1 MGEGKEKKK
10 QRRFL
15 EDRKSKKEK
24 KREKK
29 MSKMVMSHMER
40 SLGEDLREVSINFA
54 EDLIDALEGAG
65 MLSCSASAAKCEL
78 GISVEE
84 ARVAKPSMLIPFC
97 GEIVEGW
104 CKAVRLNHGLH
115 TQCTN
120 GVDDEEYCSTCSKHA
135 EHSATS
141 KPPYGDIRDRAKF
154 GVDYRDPSGRQ
165 TTPYANV
172 AAKMKLDVAKAK
184 VEAAKFGWSIPEE
197 QLVLKERKRG
207 RPKSTK
213 SAAVSDTSSE
223 GSKKKEVPSLQDDL
237 IAKLVMEAADDA
249 ASTVSSGSSLS
260 SSQILLKKIR
270 AKTVVVASQKSWT
283 LSDVAVEAKA
293 AKEAAKAA
301 KEAAKAERARV
312 AAEAKAAR
320 DAAKAVRDA
329 AKAAKDAERAE
340 KARVAAEAK
349 AVREAAKAAKIAEQE
364 AAKAAKEAAKAEK
377 VRLLEEAKAEKVRLL
392 EAAKAAKL
400 AEKEAAK
407 AEKVRLLEEA
417 KAAKLA
423 EKEAAKAAKV
433 AEREAE
439 KEAKKVAVLVE
450 KIKGVRATREA
461 LSELP
466 QSQDFPEGSEALKEV
481 LANERKE
488 LKKLER
494 AEKPVS
500 GEELQEEASAA
511 DAGSDGVAVES
522 EEEDEEEEDEIT
534 LTSDMKYEHN
544 GVTYFKTTAYGFENM
559 LFSLG
564 GEAVGIL
571 DVESGTLQEV
581 SFAEEE
587 DDDLDMD

>member
-1 MGEGKEKKK
+1 
-10 QRRFL
+10 
-15 EDRKSKKEK
+15 
-24 KREKK
+24 

-65 MLSCSASAAKCEL
+65 MLSCSASAAKQEL

-213 SAAVSDTSSE
+213 CAAVSDTSSE
-223 GSKKKEVPSLQDDL
+223 GNKVSSPQDDL

-260 SSQILLKKIR
+260 SSQILLKKVR
-270 AKTVVVASQKSWT
+270 AKTVVVSQKKWT
-283 LSDVAVEAKA
+283 LSDIAVEAKA

-349 AVREAAKAAKIAEQE
+349 AARDAERAEKARVAAEAKAERDAAKAAKVAEQE
-364 AAKAAKEAAKAEK
+364 AAKAAKEAAKAAKEAAKVEK
-377 VRLLEEAKAEKVRLL
+377 VRLLEEAKAAKIAEQ
-392 EAAKAAKL
+392 EEAKAAKL

-423 EKEAAKAAKV
+423 EKEAAKAAKL

-511 DAGSDGVAVES
+511 DAGSDGVTVES

-587 DDDLDMD
+587 EDDLDMD

>member
-1 MGEGKEKKK
+1 M
-10 QRRFL
+10 
-15 EDRKSKKEK
+15 SKMV
-24 KREKK
+24 

-65 MLSCSASAAKCEL
+65 MLSCSASAAKQEL

-213 SAAVSDTSSE
+213 CAAVSDTSSE
-223 GSKKKEVPSLQDDL
+223 GNKVSSPQDDL

-260 SSQILLKKIR
+260 SSQILLKKVR
-270 AKTVVVASQKSWT
+270 AKTVVVSQKT

-349 AVREAAKAAKIAEQE
+349 AAKDAERAEKARVAAEAKAERDAAKAAKVAEQE
-364 AAKAAKEAAKAEK
+364 AAKAAKEAAKAAKEAAKVEK
-377 VRLLEEAKAEKVRLL
+377 VRLLEEAKAAKIAEQ
-392 EAAKAAKL
+392 EEAKAAKL

-423 EKEAAKAAKV
+423 EKEAAKAARL

-511 DAGSDGVAVES
+511 DAGSDGVTVES

-581 SFAEEE
+581 SFAEE

>member
-1 MGEGKEKKK
+1 MM
-10 QRRFL
+10 
-15 EDRKSKKEK
+15 SKMV
-24 KREKK
+24 

-65 MLSCSASAAKCEL
+65 MLSCSASAAKQEL

-213 SAAVSDTSSE
+213 CAAVSDTSSE
-223 GSKKKEVPSLQDDL
+223 GNKVSSPQDDL

-260 SSQILLKKIR
+260 SSQILLKKVR
-270 AKTVVVASQKSWT
+270 AKTVVVSQKT

-349 AVREAAKAAKIAEQE
+349 AAKDAERAEKARVAAEAKAERDAAKAAKVAEQE
-364 AAKAAKEAAKAEK
+364 AAKAAKEAAKAAKEAAKVEK
-377 VRLLEEAKAEKVRLL
+377 VRLLEEAKAAKIAEQ
-392 EAAKAAKL
+392 EEAKAAKL

-423 EKEAAKAAKV
+423 EKEAAKAAKL

-511 DAGSDGVAVES
+511 DAGSDGVTVES

-587 DDDLDMD
+587 EDDLDMD

>member
-1 MGEGKEKKK
+1 M
-10 QRRFL
+10 
-15 EDRKSKKEK
+15 SKMV
-24 KREKK
+24 

-213 SAAVSDTSSE
+213 CAAVSDTSSE
-223 GSKKKEVPSLQDDL
+223 GNKVSSPQDDL

-260 SSQILLKKIR
+260 SSQILLKKVR
-270 AKTVVVASQKSWT
+270 AKTVVVSQKKWT
-283 LSDVAVEAKA
+283 LSDIAVEAKA

-329 AKAAKDAERAE
+329 AKAAKDAAKAAKDAERAE

-349 AVREAAKAAKIAEQE
+349 AERDAAKAAKVAEQE
-364 AAKAAKEAAKAEK
+364 AAKAAKEAAKAAKEAAKVEK
-377 VRLLEEAKAEKVRLL
+377 VRLLEEAKAAKIAEQ
-392 EAAKAAKL
+392 EEAKAAKL

-423 EKEAAKAAKV
+423 EKEAAKAARL

-511 DAGSDGVAVES
+511 DAGSDDVTVES

-581 SFAEEE
+581 SFAEE

>member
-1 MGEGKEKKK
+1 
-10 QRRFL
+10 
-15 EDRKSKKEK
+15 
-24 KREKK
+24 
-29 MSKMVMSHMER
+29 MSYMER
-40 SLGEDLREVSINFA
+40 SLGEDLREVSISFA

-65 MLSCSASAAKCEL
+65 MLSCSASAAKQEL
-78 GISVEE
+78 GISGAEE

-120 GVDDEEYCSTCSKHA
+120 GVDGEEYCSTCSKHA

-141 KPPYGDIRDRAKF
+141 KPPYGDIRDRVKF

-223 GSKKKEVPSLQDDL
+223 GYKVSSPQDDL

-260 SSQILLKKIR
+260 SSQLKKIR
-270 AKTVVVASQKSWT
+270 AKTVVVASQKT

-349 AVREAAKAAKIAEQE
+349 AAKDAERAEKARVAAEAKAARDAAKAAKVAEQE
-364 AAKAAKEAAKAEK
+364 AAKAAKEAAKAAKEAAKVEK

-423 EKEAAKAAKV
+423 EKEAAKAAKL

-494 AEKPVS
+494 AEPAEKPVS

-511 DAGSDGVAVES
+511 DAGSDDVTVES
-522 EEEDEEEEDEIT
+522 EEEDEEDDEIT

>member
-1 MGEGKEKKK
+1 M
-10 QRRFL
+10 
-15 EDRKSKKEK
+15 SKMV
-24 KREKK
+24 

-65 MLSCSASAAKCEL
+65 MLSCSASAAKQEL

-213 SAAVSDTSSE
+213 CAAVSDTSSE
-223 GSKKKEVPSLQDDL
+223 GNKVSSPQDDL

-260 SSQILLKKIR
+260 SSQILLKKVR
-270 AKTVVVASQKSWT
+270 AKTVVVSQKKWT
-283 LSDVAVEAKA
+283 LSDIAVEAKA

-349 AVREAAKAAKIAEQE
+349 AERDAAKAAKVAEQE
-364 AAKAAKEAAKAEK
+364 AAKAAKEAAKAAKEAAKVEK
-377 VRLLEEAKAEKVRLL
+377 VRLLEEAKAAKIAEQ
-392 EAAKAAKL
+392 EEAKAAKL

-423 EKEAAKAAKV
+423 EKEAAKAARL

-511 DAGSDGVAVES
+511 DAGSDGVTVES
-522 EEEDEEEEDEIT
+522 EEEDEEDDEIT

-587 DDDLDMD
+587 EDDLDMD

>member
-1 MGEGKEKKK
+1 
-10 QRRFL
+10 
-15 EDRKSKKEK
+15 
-24 KREKK
+24 
-29 MSKMVMSHMER
+29 MVMSHMER

-65 MLSCSASAAKCEL
+65 MLSCSASAAKQEL

-213 SAAVSDTSSE
+213 CAAVSDTSSE
-223 GSKKKEVPSLQDDL
+223 GNKVSSPQDDL

-260 SSQILLKKIR
+260 SSQILLKKVR
-270 AKTVVVASQKSWT
+270 AKTVVVSQKKWT
-283 LSDVAVEAKA
+283 LSDIAVEAKA

-349 AVREAAKAAKIAEQE
+349 AERDAAKAAKVAEQE
-364 AAKAAKEAAKAEK
+364 AAKAAKEAAKAAKEAAKVEK
-377 VRLLEEAKAEKVRLL
+377 VRLLEEAKAAKIAEQ
-392 EAAKAAKL
+392 EEAKAAKL

-423 EKEAAKAAKV
+423 EKEAAKAARL

-511 DAGSDGVAVES
+511 DAGSDGVTVES

-587 DDDLDMD
+587 EDDLDMD

>member
-1 MGEGKEKKK
+1 M
-10 QRRFL
+10 
-15 EDRKSKKEK
+15 SKMV
-24 KREKK
+24 

-65 MLSCSASAAKCEL
+65 MLSCSASAAKQEL

-213 SAAVSDTSSE
+213 CAAVSDTSSE
-223 GSKKKEVPSLQDDL
+223 GNKVSSPQDDL

-260 SSQILLKKIR
+260 SSQILLKKVR
-270 AKTVVVASQKSWT
+270 AKTVVVSQKT

-349 AVREAAKAAKIAEQE
+349 AAKDAERAEKARVAAEAKAERDAAKAAKVAEQE
-364 AAKAAKEAAKAEK
+364 AAKAAKEAAKAAKEAAKVEK
-377 VRLLEEAKAEKVRLL
+377 VRLLEEAKAAKIAEQ
-392 EAAKAAKL
+392 EEAKAAKL

-423 EKEAAKAAKV
+423 EKEAAKAAKL

-511 DAGSDGVAVES
+511 DAGSDGVTVES

-587 DDDLDMD
+587 EDDLDMD

>member
-1 MGEGKEKKK
+1 
-10 QRRFL
+10 
-15 EDRKSKKEK
+15 
-24 KREKK
+24 
-29 MSKMVMSHMER
+29 MVMSYMER

-65 MLSCSASAAKCEL
+65 MLSCSASAAKQEL
-78 GISVEE
+78 GISAEE

-223 GSKKKEVPSLQDDL
+223 GSKKKEVSSPQDDL

-260 SSQILLKKIR
+260 SSQILLKKVR
-270 AKTVVVASQKSWT
+270 AKTVVVSQKKWT
-283 LSDVAVEAKA
+283 LSDIAVE
-293 AKEAAKAA
+293 AKAA

-349 AVREAAKAAKIAEQE
+349 AAKDAERAEKARVAAEAKAARDAAKAAKVAEQE
-364 AAKAAKEAAKAEK
+364 AAKAAKEAAKVAKEAAKVEK

-423 EKEAAKAAKV
+423 EKEAAKAAKL

-511 DAGSDGVAVES
+511 DAGSSDGVAVES

-581 SFAEEE
+581 SFAEE

>member
-1 MGEGKEKKK
+1 M
-10 QRRFL
+10 
-15 EDRKSKKEK
+15 SKMV
-24 KREKK
+24 

-65 MLSCSASAAKCEL
+65 MLSCSASAAKQEL

-213 SAAVSDTSSE
+213 CAAVSDTSSE
-223 GSKKKEVPSLQDDL
+223 GNKVSSPQDDL

-260 SSQILLKKIR
+260 SSQILLKKVR
-270 AKTVVVASQKSWT
+270 AKTVVVSQKT

-349 AVREAAKAAKIAEQE
+349 AARDAERAEKARVAAEAKAERDAAKAAKVAEQE
-364 AAKAAKEAAKAEK
+364 AAKAAKEAAKAAKEAAKVEK
-377 VRLLEEAKAEKVRLL
+377 VRLLEEAKAAKIAEQ
-392 EAAKAAKL
+392 EEAKAAKL

-423 EKEAAKAAKV
+423 EKEAAKAAKL

-511 DAGSDGVAVES
+511 DAGSDGVTVES

>member
-1 MGEGKEKKK
+1 
-10 QRRFL
+10 
-15 EDRKSKKEK
+15 
-24 KREKK
+24 
-29 MSKMVMSHMER
+29 MVMSHMER

-65 MLSCSASAAKCEL
+65 MLSCSASAAKQEL

-213 SAAVSDTSSE
+213 CAAVSDTSSE
-223 GSKKKEVPSLQDDL
+223 GNKVSSPQDDL

-260 SSQILLKKIR
+260 SSQILLKKVR
-270 AKTVVVASQKSWT
+270 AKTVVVSQKT

-349 AVREAAKAAKIAEQE
+349 AERDAAKAAKVAEQE
-364 AAKAAKEAAKAEK
+364 AAKAAKEAAKAAKEAAKVEK
-377 VRLLEEAKAEKVRLL
+377 VRLLEEAKAAKIAEQ
-392 EAAKAAKL
+392 EEAKAAKL

-423 EKEAAKAAKV
+423 EKEAAKAARL

-511 DAGSDGVAVES
+511 DAGSDGVTVES

-587 DDDLDMD
+587 EDDLDMD